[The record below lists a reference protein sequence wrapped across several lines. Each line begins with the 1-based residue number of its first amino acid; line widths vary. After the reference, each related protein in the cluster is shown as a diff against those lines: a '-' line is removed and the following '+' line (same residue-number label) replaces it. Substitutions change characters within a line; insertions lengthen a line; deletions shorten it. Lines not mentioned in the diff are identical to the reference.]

1 MSFAPPGRQVGA
13 LLAGLIDQALSGS
26 WHHRSPQ
33 LSCSCPGAWRRA
45 DHCAAAQLARES
57 LASMESA
64 QSKPG
69 PPPLPA
75 SCLERGSQSA
85 WRRPSASQPQLQ
97 SRGIAFPGSARG
109 TLVAS
114 SASDRPQA
122 AAATAA
128 DKGLGSELAL
138 PGLKKLAANQSGRAP
153 QRLVGLLGPEAP
165 FLLKLQQ
172 LARGA
177 RGAKSASKALEHA
190 GKAVPAPRTIA
201 ACAATTGLRAR

>member
-1 MSFAPPGRQVGA
+1 M
-13 LLAGLIDQALSGS
+13 AGLIDQALSGS

-172 LARGA
+172 LARGPEVQ
-177 RGAKSASKALEHA
+177 RVRAKRSSTLEKRCLHHA
-190 GKAVPAPRTIA
+190 QLLHAQQRQ
-201 ACAATTGLRAR
+201 ACVRDERATST